1 MKFFADPIILTTLFL
16 GVLFLI
22 AGLLRQL
29 ISPLRKYGIPSSIIA
44 GICGLLLCNL
54 AVSILPLS
62 ITELKDVLK
71 MIVYHGLAL
80 VFIAIGL
87 QQPPKTA
94 NSPDAVSMGF
104 AIGSMAALQG
114 LIGVGLTV
122 ILGFFFAESIHPGFG
137 LLLPLGYN
145 QGPGQALTFG
155 SSWESSGFENGG
167 DIGLIIAALGFG
179 WSIFVGIP
187 LVIYG
192 KKKGWITSLE
202 TQEDQNDE
210 TTADTVELGSLDPL
224 TTHISAIAIVY
235 LLVFLI
241 LTMLSEI
248 LGEKQKLIDMLWGFH
263 FIIGLGLAIVIQKL
277 QPRLS
282 VPQLSNPMLSRVS
295 NFVVDIVTCAALAAI
310 QISVLTANWI
320 PIVTISFVGGICTVV
335 GVLWL
340 ASRSFQKC
348 KFHHAVLWFGAST
361 GTLPMGL
368 ALLRIIDPDLKSPA
382 PTSATVGSI
391 FALLF
396 SAPLIAIMP
405 YTINQ
410 WPDGYPTAA
419 WITLGLL
426 AIYFVVIIGIWRFFG
441 KLHFNGKTLWNTDST
456 ME

>member
-1 MKFFADPIILTTLFL
+1 MTFFTDPIILTVLFL

-22 AGLLRQL
+22 AGILRQL
-29 ISPLRKYGIPSSIIA
+29 ITPLRNYGIPSSIIA
-44 GICGLLLCNL
+44 GVCGLLLCNL

-62 ITELKDVLK
+62 IEELKNVLK

-94 NSPDAVSMGF
+94 TSPDAVSMGF

-114 LIGVGLTV
+114 LIGISVTV
-122 ILGFFFAESIHPGFG
+122 IIGLFYTEAIHPGFG

-155 SSWESSGFENGG
+155 TSWESSGFENGG
-167 DIGLIIAALGFG
+167 DIGLIIAALGFA

-192 KKKGWITSLE
+192 KKKGWVTPLNTQE
-202 TQEDQNDE
+202 TQQSDSKSKTIE
-210 TTADTVELGSLDPL
+210 VGSLDPL
-224 TTHISAIAIVY
+224 TTHISAVAIVY

-241 LTMLSEI
+241 LTMLSDL
-248 LGEKQKLIDMLWGFH
+248 LGDKQKIVDMLWGFH
-263 FIIGLGLAIVIQKL
+263 FIIGLGLAILARKIQPK
-277 QPRLS
+277 LS
-282 VPQLSNPMLSRVS
+282 VPQLDNQMLSRVS
-295 NFVVDIVTCAALAAI
+295 NFVVDIVTCSALAAI
-310 QISVLTANWI
+310 QIAVLKANWL
-320 PIVTISFVGGICTVV
+320 PIVVISFIGGIVTAV
-335 GVLWL
+335 GVLWF
-340 ASRSFQKC
+340 ASRSFQQC

-396 SAPLIAIMP
+396 SAPLLAIMP

-419 WITLGLL
+419 WVTIALL
-426 AIYFVVIIGIWRFFG
+426 ASYFIVVIGIWRVFG
-441 KLHFNGKTLWNTDST
+441 KLRFSGGSIWREK
-456 ME
+456 MQ